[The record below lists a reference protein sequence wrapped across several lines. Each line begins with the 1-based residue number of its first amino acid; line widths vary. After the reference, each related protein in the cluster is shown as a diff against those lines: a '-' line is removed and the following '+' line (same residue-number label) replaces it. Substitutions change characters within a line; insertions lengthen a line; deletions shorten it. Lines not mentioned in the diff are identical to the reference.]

1 MEAGALLAA
10 SWASVSWDQDV
21 QNSGHAKGRHQHQDD
36 NALRGSKQPQ
46 ELQPLPW
53 PSSQLTGSSK
63 GQKSRHSAWS
73 CKAGLSLRKENSQFL
88 TTSVTIEDFRQNPSF
103 VEQHHEKGPKD
114 RPKAF
119 HQSIKA
125 VTIEWP
131 SKSAQA
137 RPEDQIDLR

>member
-21 QNSGHAKGRHQHQDD
+21 QSGHAKGQQH
-36 NALRGSKQPQ
+36 ALRGSKQPQ

-63 GQKSRHSAWS
+63 GKRSRHSAWS

-103 VEQHHEKGPKD
+103 VEQRQEKGPKD

-131 SKSAQA
+131 SKSAQT